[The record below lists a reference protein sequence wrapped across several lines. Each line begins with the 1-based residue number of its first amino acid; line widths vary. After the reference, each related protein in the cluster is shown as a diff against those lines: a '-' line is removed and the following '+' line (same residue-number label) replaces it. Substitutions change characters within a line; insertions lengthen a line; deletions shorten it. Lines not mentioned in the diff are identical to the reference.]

1 MEALRTVCPPWL
13 MDAVLVTIEAVVID
27 PLASLLILEFTL
39 RSEWT
44 MGDFLAL
51 KNFISVS
58 NAIVETNDK
67 ISATDLGRE
76 KFISNSRWNVVLTEK
91 FIQDTSNEDLH
102 KVIDI
107 CLASIHMRIHDADST
122 Q

>member
-1 MEALRTVCPPWL
+1 
-13 MDAVLVTIEAVVID
+13 
-27 PLASLLILEFTL
+27 
-39 RSEWT
+39 

-122 Q
+122 H